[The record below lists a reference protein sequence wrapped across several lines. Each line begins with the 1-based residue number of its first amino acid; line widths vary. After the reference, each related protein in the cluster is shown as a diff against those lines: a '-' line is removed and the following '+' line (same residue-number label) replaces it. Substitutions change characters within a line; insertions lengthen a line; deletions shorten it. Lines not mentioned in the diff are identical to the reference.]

1 MDLPLT
7 VLPFILRGISLVGID
22 SVMAPMNKRERAW
35 SRLSTDL
42 DMKKLNEMVV
52 ETTLEEVPTFAEAIL
67 AGQVRG
73 RVVVNIS

>member
-1 MDLPLT
+1 
-7 VLPFILRGISLVGID
+7 
-22 SVMAPMNKRERAW
+22 MAPMNKRERAW